1 MKNKIQKFH
10 NNSFTKKQL
19 RKTITHR
26 FRLKNI
32 FNIIRTPKTW
42 NSYKK
47 STISVKTFSQK
58 QKNSILKILILR
70 I

>member
-32 FNIIRTPKTW
+32 FNIIRTPKHGIAI
-42 NSYKK
+42 KK
-47 STISVKTFSQK
+47 AQF
-58 QKNSILKILILR
+58 L
-70 I
+70 